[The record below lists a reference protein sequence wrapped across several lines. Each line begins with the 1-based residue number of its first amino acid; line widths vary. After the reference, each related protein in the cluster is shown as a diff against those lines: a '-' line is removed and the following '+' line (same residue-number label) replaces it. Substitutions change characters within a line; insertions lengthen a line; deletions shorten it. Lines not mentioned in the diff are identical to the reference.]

1 MKIFITGSAGFIG
14 FHIAN
19 LLLKEGFQVFGY
31 DGMTAYYD
39 VTLKKKRNY
48 ILHKNKNYLFTEG
61 LLEDKNK

>member
-39 VTLKKKRNY
+39 VTLKKKGTIFY
-48 ILHKNKNYLFTEG
+48 TKTKTTYL
-61 LLEDKNK
+61 LKDYLRIKIK